1 MLRCILWIPLIFL
14 MLPLKYLAQ
23 KFPVSLPVYNTAPV
37 PTPPTDQSHQ
47 LLPAA
52 DPEDSDQGRVA
63 PDREHHAAV
72 PGQLAQLG
80 GGEGGDT
87 GHS

>member
-1 MLRCILWIPLIFL
+1 MLRCILWIPLILL
-14 MLPLKYLAQ
+14 MLPFIYLAQ
-23 KFPVSLPVYNTAPV
+23 KFPVSLP
-37 PTPPTDQSHQ
+37 
-47 LLPAA
+47 
-52 DPEDSDQGRVA
+52 DPEDSNQGRVP

>member
-1 MLRCILWIPLIFL
+1 

-72 PGQLAQLG
+72 PGQLAQLPKPPLLLLTTPKGRCQKKIG
-80 GGEGGDT
+80 GV
-87 GHS
+87 